1 MEGAGTTEETM
12 VLEAVEDVVI
22 NVEETGEEVMEAVD
36 PVPLVTT
43 DGHMVYVT
51 TKVPI
56 GEPLQMVTKIL

>member
-1 MEGAGTTEETM
+1 M